1 MTVPFYSQAEL
12 DAAIAKE
19 RLWIR
24 DLCLAHKL
32 QFETI
37 AKLPAAPRQMNAAQA
52 CEELAEIIETG
63 NYPRPSSV
71 APRRT

>member
-24 DLCLAHKL
+24 DACNAEAATWRVDEMNLRADLLERLGHR
-32 QFETI
+32 I
-37 AKLPAAPRQMNAAQA
+37 AA
-52 CEELAEIIETG
+52 G
-63 NYPRPSSV
+63 DYPRPLMV
-71 APRRT
+71 EPEVPDGG